1 MMDYAKLLSPVVQ
14 EVKPSGIRKFFDI
27 ANTMKDVISLG
38 VGEPDFP
45 TPWEIRKAGILS
57 LEAGKTRYTAN
68 RGLEQLREEISHW
81 MERKYGLSYDPSD
94 EILVTV
100 GGSEAIDGTIRAVVC
115 PGDEVIIPQP
125 SYVCYEPLVRL
136 SGGIPVILETTAEHD
151 FRVTSEM
158 LRGVLTDRTK
168 LLILPYPCNPTGGI
182 MERADLEALAEVL
195 RGTDVLV
202 LSDEIYSEL
211 TFGGKRHVSPAA
223 VEGMKERTVVVN
235 GFSKTFSMTGWRMGF
250 ACGPAGLMEQITKI
264 HQFAIMC
271 APTTAQYAAVEAL
284 RHGDDAVKAMKEEY
298 DMRRRLIVAG
308 FNRLGL
314 SCREPMGAFYAFP
327 CIRSTGLTSEE
338 FCERLL
344 YAERVAVV
352 PGTAFG
358 QGGEGFIRASYC
370 YSTDHIKE
378 ALRRIGRFLDTLQ
391 NTR

>member
-1 MMDYAKLLSPVVQ
+1 MDYAKLLSPVVQ
-14 EVKPSGIRKFFDI
+14 KVKPSGIRKFFDI

-158 LRGVLTDRTK
+158 LLGALTDRTK

>member
-1 MMDYAKLLSPVVQ
+1 MDYAKLLSPVVQ

-81 MERKYGLSYDPSD
+81 MERKYGLSYDPSG

-115 PGDEVIIPQP
+115 PGDEDIIPQP

-158 LRGVLTDRTK
+158 LRGALTDRTK